1 MATYDNLSERR
12 NDSETTESTLQ
23 NAKEKAEAKVDEYR
37 HKAEAK
43 ADEYRHKA
51 ADALESGAERARQL
65 GERAPGQRTS
75 SMGRRAGESLEGAAD
90 YLNQHTLAQMS
101 ADCGMWMRRNPGPS
115 LAMAAV
121 AGFVVGRALRR

>member
-37 HKAEAK
+37 HKA
-43 ADEYRHKA
+43 
-51 ADALESGAERARQL
+51 ADALESGAERAREL
-65 GERAPGQRTS
+65 GERAPGQRTT